1 MSRFWFSMLHRLSN
15 EYYLNIKEQNQHP
28 NQKTTQ
34 PSGPPTEEK
43 LRQASEIGI
52 IKGSLQLT
60 SAF

>member
-1 MSRFWFSMLHRLSN
+1 MSITSTFKKN
-15 EYYLNIKEQNQHP
+15 KNKTKNP
-28 NQKTTQ
+28 KTTPKPKKPHNQ
-34 PSGPPTEEK
+34 AAPPTEEK